1 MELSSLLQNLGCA
14 RHCGT
19 ELNWASRGSV
29 IASHPPYGA
38 SGSQSQSRIWILVC
52 CILLIRGCNYSGSI
66 QYCLHQRMVN
76 HNVFLLY
83 FQAFFQVFSI
93 ILLFLLTVHIWWKSF
108 VVNMAFTFLC
118 IQYICYVLYC
128 IAVKNLLQLNP
139 SWCLFQVGVSDTG
152 SDVFR
157 LHFDNEVSLVSETI
171 GAHFKTMKSDPR
183 PCSVALCLGL
193 TVALFVSVY
202 RFNSN
207 IVRFLE
213 RRKKNPSSLGN
224 GTASNADLDD
234 NCDATAVL
242 LKKGM
247 VCLFCRKCVCVCVF
261 ASCLS
266 LSFSHAL
273 L

>member
-1 MELSSLLQNLGCA
+1 MK
-14 RHCGT
+14 RF
-19 ELNWASRGSV
+19 RGK
-29 IASHPPYGA
+29 YGFHF
-38 SGSQSQSRIWILVC
+38 LV
-52 CILLIRGCNYSGSI
+52 Y
-66 QYCLHQRMVN
+66 
-76 HNVFLLY
+76 
-83 FQAFFQVFSI
+83 
-93 ILLFLLTVHIWWKSF
+93 TVH
-108 VVNMAFTFLC
+108 T
-118 IQYICYVLYC
+118 ICYVLYC
-128 IAVKNLLQLNP
+128 IAVQNPLQLNP

-171 GAHFKTMKSDPR
+171 GAHFKTIRGMKSDPR
-183 PCSVALCLGL
+183 PCSVPLCLGL

-213 RRKKNPSSLGN
+213 RRKKNSSSLGN

-247 VCLFCRKCVCVCVF
+247 VCLFCHTCVCVCVF
-261 ASCLS
+261 ISCLSPS